1 MDIHREG
8 NRRIGCTY
16 ENKSVLRWRRPAPPL
31 IFSITYLYIV
41 FTHLSGV
48 LSIEKIL
55 GRDWEV
61 SVN

>member
-8 NRRIGCTY
+8 SRRIGCTY
-16 ENKSVLRWRRPAPPL
+16 ENKSVLRWRQPTPPHL
-31 IFSITYLYIV
+31 FFYVFIYVV

-48 LSIEKIL
+48 LSIWKIL